1 LLGEF
6 VAKFGAEFG
15 AEVLLPFR
23 AELVG
28 ELFLLPALP
37 GEFVAEFVTEL
48 AGEFA
53 GEVPLLSHED
63 FVGDF
68 EFAGD
73 LGEVGESA
81 VWCVDIVGGSG
92 CCVVWCCVVWGVF
105 PMTAVSLAGKD
116 VVLGW
121 DRIVSLFARTSGT
134 PCPSLP
140 PNPQ

>member
-1 LLGEF
+1 VAEF
-6 VAKFGAEFG
+6 VAEFAAEFG
-15 AEVLLPFR
+15 AEVLLSFC

-28 ELFLLPALP
+28 ELLLLPALP
-37 GEFVAEFVTEL
+37 GEFVAELVTEL

-73 LGEVGESA
+73 LDEVGEA
-81 VWCVDIVGGSG
+81 DCDVWCVDIVGSGG
-92 CCVVWCCVVWGVF
+92 CCLMWCAF
-105 PMTAVSLAGKD
+105 PMTAVALAGKD
-116 VVLGW
+116 VVLGVGC
-121 DRIVSLFARTSGT
+121 IVCLFARTSGA